1 MSQLFPAHAGVIQ
14 KRNGWGGQNIFSD
27 ILRILFFLRKAK
39 AATLFIQSNQVTA
52 FCMCEILMIYSDVL
66 RFFLKLGLDIGEAFQ
81 QKGIECAAFPVQDH
95 PHGGLVG
102 ERLFVAA
109 LTGQGVVHI
118 GQGDDLRADGDV
130 IALEAV
136 RVAPAIPALMVPAGD
151 VVGGLQ
157 QGFILKVFQPP
168 QHVGTLHTVGLDD
181 LELLF
186 TRNRF
191 RLLCNNF
198 LRGGGKWAKDCNK
211 IKNLV

>member
-1 MSQLFPAHAGVIQ
+1 MAVSWE
-14 KRNGWGGQNIFSD
+14 N
-27 ILRILFFLRKAK
+27 
-39 AATLFIQSNQVTA
+39 A
-52 FCMCEILMIYSDVL
+52 F
-66 RFFLKLGLDIGEAFQ
+66 
-81 QKGIECAAFPVQDH
+81 
-95 PHGGLVG
+95 
-102 ERLFVAA
+102 FVAA

-157 QGFILKVFQPP
+157 QGLILKVFQPS

-186 TRNRF
+186 GQPTGLVEDVFVN
-191 RLLCNNF
+191 
-198 LRGGGKWAKDCNK
+198 G
-211 IKNLV
+211 NLPISCRAEASGMLSCSSAEIL

>member
-1 MSQLFPAHAGVIQ
+1 MIQSDRLFPAQAGVIQ
-14 KRNGWGGQNIFSD
+14 NRNGWGGQNIFSD
-27 ILRILFFLRKAK
+27 MLRILFFLRKAK

-52 FCMCEILMIYSDVL
+52 FCMCEILTIYSGVL
-66 RFFLKLGLDIGEAFQ
+66 QLFLELGLDIGEAFQ
-81 QKGIECAAFPVQDH
+81 QKGIERAAFPVQDH
-95 PHGGLVG
+95 PHGSLVG
-102 ERLFVAA
+102 ERLFVVA

-168 QHVGTLHTVGLDD
+168 QHVGTLHAVGLDD

-198 LRGGGKWAKDCNK
+198 LRGGGKMGKR
-211 IKNLV
+211 LQ

>member
-1 MSQLFPAHAGVIQ
+1 
-14 KRNGWGGQNIFSD
+14 
-27 ILRILFFLRKAK
+27 
-39 AATLFIQSNQVTA
+39 
-52 FCMCEILMIYSDVL
+52 MCEILTIYSGAL
-66 RFFLKLGLDIGEAFQ
+66 QLFLKLGLDIGEAFQ
-81 QKGIECAAFPVQDH
+81 QKGIERAAFPVQDH
-95 PHGGLVG
+95 PHGSLVG

-136 RVAPAIPALMVPAGD
+136 RVAPAIPALMMPAGD

-157 QGFILKVFQPP
+157 QVHLQSFPAAAACC
-168 QHVGTLHTVGLDD
+168 TLHTVGLDD

-198 LRGGGKWAKDCNK
+198 LRGGGKMGKR
-211 IKNLV
+211 LQ

>member
-1 MSQLFPAHAGVIQ
+1 
-14 KRNGWGGQNIFSD
+14 
-27 ILRILFFLRKAK
+27 
-39 AATLFIQSNQVTA
+39 
-52 FCMCEILMIYSDVL
+52 MCEILMIYSDVL

-81 QKGIECAAFPVQDH
+81 QKGIERTAFPVQDH

>member
-1 MSQLFPAHAGVIQ
+1 M
-14 KRNGWGGQNIFSD
+14 
-27 ILRILFFLRKAK
+27 
-39 AATLFIQSNQVTA
+39 FIQLNQVTA
-52 FCMCEILMIYSDVL
+52 FCMCKILTIYSDVL
-66 RFFLKLGLDIGEAFQ
+66 QLFLELGLDLGEAFQ

-95 PHGGLVG
+95 PHGSLVG

-157 QGFILKVFQPP
+157 QGFMSSMAWLRVMFWSTAKPSFT
-168 QHVGTLHTVGLDD
+168 GTLISSNTSTMA
-181 LELLF
+181 F
-186 TRNRF
+186 
-191 RLLCNNF
+191 F
-198 LRGGGKWAKDCNK
+198 LAFAWYIRESARWTASSSGSAEPCSTAPMLSERCRWGGSLGGWSP
-211 IKNLV
+211 LY